1 MLELVAQGHR
11 NVEIANL
18 LFTSVGTVRKHLEHI
33 YDKSGVRTRGAAVA
47 QLLPEPAASSGP
59 PKAPRATTS

>member
-1 MLELVAQGHR
+1 
-11 NVEIANL
+11 
-18 LFTSVGTVRKHLEHI
+18 VRKHLEHI

-47 QLLPEPAASSGP
+47 QLLLEPAASSGP